1 MALTEIRTK
10 VNSHKI
16 NIKMGKYK
24 KLRFPIFKAT
34 FSFIFEVKILSIL
47 CVTVFLIGNVYDG
60 AVLSSPYCL

>member
-16 NIKMGKYK
+16 NIKMGEYK

-47 CVTVFLIGNVYDG
+47 CVTVF
-60 AVLSSPYCL
+60 